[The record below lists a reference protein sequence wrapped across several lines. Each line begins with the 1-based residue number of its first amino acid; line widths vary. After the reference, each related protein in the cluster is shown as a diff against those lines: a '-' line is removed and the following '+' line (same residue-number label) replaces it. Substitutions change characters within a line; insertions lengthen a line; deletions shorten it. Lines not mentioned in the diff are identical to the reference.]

1 MMQIIDCEQ
10 GSEAWFMARMGIPTA
25 SEFKTIL
32 AVKKEAREKITR
44 HNYMRKLAGEILTGM
59 PMESY
64 SNGHM
69 ERGKE
74 QEDEARDLYCLT
86 YDVDAER
93 VGFICNH
100 GAGCSPDSLIGEKGG
115 LEIKTA
121 LPHIQI
127 ERLEANELPP
137 EHRAQVQG
145 NIWLAER
152 EWWDFA
158 CYCPRLPLFVKRIQR
173 DDGYIATL
181 AGAVKQFND
190 ELAELVERIR
200 RFDEP
205 KPTTMQM
212 LQASVAQL
220 GAA

>member
-10 GSEAWFMARMGIPTA
+10 GSAEWFAARLGLVTA
-25 SEFKTIL
+25 SEFKTIIG
-32 AVKKEAREKITR
+32 VKKDAREKVTR
-44 HNYMRKLAGEILTGM
+44 ASYLRKLAGEILTGL

-74 QEDEARDLYCLT
+74 QEDEARDLYSMMAG
-86 YDVDAER
+86 VDPLR
-93 VGFICNH
+93 VGFIRNH
-100 GAGCSPDSLIGEKGG
+100 DAGCSPDSLIGDKGG
-115 LEIKTA
+115 LEIKSA

-127 ERLEANELPP
+127 ERLEAGELPP

-158 CYCPRLPLFVKRIQR
+158 SYCPRLPLFVKRVPR

-181 AGAVKQFND
+181 AGAVTQFNM
-190 ELAELVERIR
+190 ELAELVERMR
-200 RFDEP
+200 RYGSPD
-205 KPTTMQM
+205 
-212 LQASVAQL
+212 L
-220 GAA
+220 GAAA